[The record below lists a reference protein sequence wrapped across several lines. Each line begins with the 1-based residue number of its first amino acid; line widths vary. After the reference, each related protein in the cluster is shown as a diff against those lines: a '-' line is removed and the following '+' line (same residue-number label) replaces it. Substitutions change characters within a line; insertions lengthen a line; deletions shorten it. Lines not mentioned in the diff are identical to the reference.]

1 MGENFLCIP
10 EISLLIIKRRDCQLS
25 KLRGKSITNSKFHI
39 STKENQIRE
48 RSQVQRFVFYSEK
61 KKEAFLL
68 FVYIIKYFPSY
79 IYIYIY
85 NSIFL
90 AFIIY
95 PHATAMEENFVHFSM
110 KGISR

>member
-90 AFIIY
+90 Y